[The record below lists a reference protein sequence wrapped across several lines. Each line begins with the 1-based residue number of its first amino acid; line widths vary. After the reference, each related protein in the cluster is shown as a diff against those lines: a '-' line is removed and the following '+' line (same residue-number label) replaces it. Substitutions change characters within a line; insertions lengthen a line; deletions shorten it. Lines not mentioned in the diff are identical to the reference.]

1 MKKEKTGQ
9 TLALGIA
16 YDLEDG
22 KTLLYKVDKRNFIL
36 LKDLDKLEKK

>member
-16 YDLEDG
+16 YDLEG
-22 KTLLYKVDKRNFIL
+22 QNTLLYKVDKRNFIL
-36 LKDLDKLEKK
+36 LKDLDKIK